1 MNAGADRLVDRVHR
15 QFLAH
20 GRSGEVGGLTAE
32 DQAELALR
40 VRRLQ
45 SLGGRFASVHLSRHV
60 LASAG
65 ADECVCIGGGLV
77 ANGG

>member
-1 MNAGADRLVDRVHR
+1 MDAGADRLVERVQR
-15 QFLAH
+15 RLLAN
-20 GRSGEVGGLTAE
+20 GRSGEVEGLTTA
-32 DQAELALR
+32 DKAELALR
-40 VRRLQ
+40 VHRLQ
-45 SLGGRFASVHLSRHV
+45 SSGGRFANVHLSRHV